1 MASISQ
7 PGVVDKQ
14 AEDTVDNPPPP
25 LGNEGQSAGG
35 SMNKVT
41 STCSMNRS
49 VSDMKKRTST
59 FTMKKADEESRMSG
73 DEKDRAARRLETI
86 KPGMRFY
93 HDKHGPGTVD
103 NVLDDGVVVIH
114 FDNGDFHRYRPGN
127 MHKLTPILDEAHEFT
142 PDTLF
147 AMMDKDHSGHIDLD

>member
-7 PGVVDKQ
+7 PGVVDKE

-25 LGNEGQSAGG
+25 LGNRGQSAGG
-35 SMNKVT
+35 SMNKVS

-73 DEKDRAARRLETI
+73 DEKDRAARCAVHLSSSCLLRERLVSASS
-86 KPGMRFY
+86 PR
-93 HDKHGPGTVD
+93 
-103 NVLDDGVVVIH
+103 
-114 FDNGDFHRYRPGN
+114 
-127 MHKLTPILDEAHEFT
+127 A
-142 PDTLF
+142 
-147 AMMDKDHSGHIDLD
+147 